1 MIAHR
6 HLGQPL
12 LSLDFRYKQFSL
24 GTLAASRH
32 TCIHIQL
39 LCKNGTK
46 YQTQKAMS
54 ELENVYRALSRLS
67 YNINDDTMLLVD
79 PKLAIFEKHS
89 LCLKTASFSD
99 STVPK
104 IRYQCF
110 ELPCNFDAED
120 CMTKSLPTPEYVNS
134 DKNLI
139 AIRYLFFVLV
149 FLYFPLT
156 IGLIPIPSKETIFQI
171 IQDGNMDVEIRE
183 IDKEGNLAQNPDGNE
198 FLLKYIR
205 LFSTTTFN
213 LFQLPLFISNVFPKP
228 ISSRLSRFILFFVV
242 FPSCFYIYYL
252 VIVFDNKSNLLQ
264 QILLE
269 DMQYKMFPNSPKYCK
284 SGIVHWLL
292 HHDHRCEF
300 FPLTLAFLISYLLC
314 AILILVPKDLES
326 KISYCDDSCYLGL
339 PLPEAIRYRPENM
352 SGLALLYGSLKY
364 RTCLLLEPRFWKF
377 LFQILCN
384 LKENLHNWFPELDEN
399 GTLGCFT
406 IAFYPLWLVLVVLSP
421 PLFCSPVGALLCH
434 LVLSIFSFTP
444 GQDHA
449 GYEPLEA
456 RRQAFWLKVLL
467 MILCTVPVVVYIKS
481 LLFNVEFIII
491 IIQYTTIG
499 LIVNNDRYFP
509 EVVLILTLIYYL
521 WSFIHDFHEKFR
533 YLKRLIYEE
542 CIKCCHDQPQGR
554 AFHSILVQNDPLE
567 EEVLLIPKKLFND
580 ACDQIMPQR
589 ECEFEAL
596 AKLVITSLFAGL
608 LFAIFDMFQLP
619 KTSITEAM
627 ITALSLALPRLL
639 SLVNGEESRILNELK
654 LRKKI
659 AKLINNFLVQC
670 QNDNDGVS
678 DTV

>member
-1 MIAHR
+1 
-6 HLGQPL
+6 
-12 LSLDFRYKQFSL
+12 
-24 GTLAASRH
+24 
-32 TCIHIQL
+32 
-39 LCKNGTK
+39 
-46 YQTQKAMS
+46 MS
-54 ELENVYRALSRLS
+54 ELENVYRALARLS
-67 YNINDDTMLLVD
+67 YNIQDDKMLLID

-89 LCLKTASFSD
+89 LCLRNVSFSN
-99 STVPK
+99 SMVPN
-104 IRYQCF
+104 IRYKCY

-120 CMTKSLPTPEYVNS
+120 CMTKSLPTPEYVNY
-134 DKNLI
+134 DKNLK
-139 AIRYLFFVLV
+139 AIRYLFFVLA

-156 IGLIPIPSKETIFQI
+156 IGLIPIPSKKIVFQF
-171 IQDGNMDVEIRE
+171 IQGRNMEIEIRE
-183 IDKEGNLAQNPDGNE
+183 RDIEMNLAQNPDGNK
-198 FLLKYIR
+198 FLLEYIS
-205 LFSTTTFN
+205 LFNTTTFN
-213 LFQLPLFISNVFPKP
+213 LFQLPLFISNIFPKP
-228 ISSRLSRFILFFVV
+228 ILSRLFRFILFFVI
-242 FPSCFYIYYL
+242 FPSCFYIYYFVL
-252 VIVFDNKSNLLQ
+252 VFHNRSRMLQ

-284 SGIVHWLL
+284 SGIVHFLL
-292 HHDHRCEF
+292 NNYDHRCKF
-300 FPLTLAFLISYLLC
+300 FPLTLAFVISYLLC
-314 AILILVPKDLES
+314 AILILVPKDLKS
-326 KISYCDDSCYLGL
+326 KISYCDNSCYLGL
-339 PLPEAIRYRPENM
+339 LLPEAIRYRPENRR
-352 SGLALLYGSLKY
+352 GLALLYGSLKY

-384 LKENLHNWFPELDEN
+384 LRETLHNCFPELDEH

-434 LVLSIFSFTP
+434 LVLSIFSFAP
-444 GQDHA
+444 GQDSA
-449 GYEPLEA
+449 VDEPLGA
-456 RRQAFWLKVLL
+456 SRQAFWLKVLL
-467 MILCTVPVVVYIKS
+467 MILCTVPVAVYMEL
-481 LLFNVEFIII
+481 LLFNVKCIII

-499 LIVNNDRYFP
+499 LIVNNDKFIP

-542 CIKCCHDQPQGR
+542 CIKCCHDQPQDR
-554 AFHSILVQNDPLE
+554 ALHSILVQNDPLK

-608 LFAIFDMFQLP
+608 LFTIFDMFQLP
-619 KTSITEAM
+619 KTSITQAM

-659 AKLINNFLVQC
+659 AKLINTFLVEC
-670 QNDNDGVS
+670 QNDHGADIPMV
-678 DTV
+678 V